1 MALKYGYTGKVL
13 RINVTTGRI
22 TKEELSDKD
31 AKQYLGG
38 RGLGAKYLFD
48 ELKPGIEPLG
58 EANNLY
64 FVTGPLTATGAQ
76 SSSRWMVVTKSPLS
90 GAFIRSTGGGAFGQ
104 ELKSA
109 GFDLVIIEGKAPRPT
124 TIYINN
130 DIVEFKDASHLWGKG
145 IDTGTVQD
153 MIIKELGDEKIQV
166 ACIGPAGENGTLFAA
181 IMNLRRSAS
190 RGGVGTVM
198 GSKNIKAIAVRGT
211 NEVAVA
217 DRQRLNTVTRDMVA
231 AARQHP
237 VYGGFSHHGSSGI
250 TALMHE
256 IGMHPVRNFQSG
268 HIDDFT
274 GLTTD
279 KMDQIFIKDVA
290 CARCFVHCG
299 SILQVKEGPYKGSG
313 VEGPEYETMWCFGA
327 NIGSTDLGFVVAA
340 NKLCDDY
347 GIDTIAAG
355 VTLSF
360 AMELYERGIVSKK
373 DLDGIE
379 LNWGNHQAA
388 YQLLEK
394 MVKREGIGD
403 VLVLGTRKAAEKIG
417 RGAEKYAMHVKGLEI
432 PAYEPRG
439 AKAHGLNIATSTIG
453 ASHMTGYGMQE
464 LFGIPEQVDRFAV
477 DGKGALTRQNQD
489 KTATYDSL
497 VVCGFPACFGWI
509 SPEIYAQLLVA
520 ATGIEE
526 FGDVVYLIKAGER
539 IYNLERLFN
548 MREGLQRKD
557 DYLPERF
564 IKEPV
569 PDGASKGQ
577 IFEMDR
583 LLDDY
588 YKARGWDIKTGV
600 PTKAKL
606 EELDLAAIV

>member
-1 MALKYGYTGKVL
+1 
-13 RINVTTGRI
+13 
-22 TKEELSDKD
+22 
-31 AKQYLGG
+31 
-38 RGLGAKYLFD
+38 
-48 ELKPGIEPLG
+48 
-58 EANNLY
+58 
-64 FVTGPLTATGAQ
+64 
-76 SSSRWMVVTKSPLS
+76 
-90 GAFIRSTGGGAFGQ
+90 
-104 ELKSA
+104 
-109 GFDLVIIEGKAPRPT
+109 
-124 TIYINN
+124 
-130 DIVEFKDASHLWGKG
+130 
-145 IDTGTVQD
+145 

-211 NEVAVA
+211 SEVAVA

-256 IGMHPVRNFQSG
+256 IGLHPVRNFQSG
-268 HIDDFT
+268 HLDDFT

-279 KMDQIFIKDVA
+279 KMDQIFIKDMA
-290 CARCFVHCG
+290 CARCFIHCG
-299 SILQVKEGPYKGSG
+299 SILQVKEGKYKGDA

-360 AMELYERGIVSKK
+360 AMELYEKK
-373 DLDGIE
+373 ILSQNDLDGIE
-379 LNWGNHQAA
+379 LTWGNHQAA
-388 YQLLEK
+388 YQLLK
-394 MVKREGIGD
+394 KIVKREGIGD
-403 VLVLGTRKAAEKIG
+403 VLALGTRRAAEKIG

-464 LFGIPEQVDRFAV
+464 LFGIPEQVDRFV
-477 DGKGALTRQNQD
+477 VEGKGALTRQNQD

-497 VVCGFPACFGWI
+497 IVCGFPACFGWI

-526 FGDVVYLIKAGER
+526 FGDVTYLIKAGER

-588 YKARGWDIKTGV
+588 YQARGWDIKTGV